1 MACEALDQSVILILR
16 FSNIFIADALS
27 MRVGDFL
34 SSKAQNEWILSEVQN
49 YPDGEVREMID
60 IYKSHCMN
68 QEDAKQE
75 SMKEGV
81 IFLSCAAFGSMPLLG
96 Y

>member
-1 MACEALDQSVILILR
+1 
-16 FSNIFIADALS
+16 
-27 MRVGDFL
+27 
-34 SSKAQNEWILSEVQN
+34 
-49 YPDGEVREMID
+49 MID
-60 IYKSHCMN
+60 IYKSQGMN